1 MKTLYL
7 DIETI
12 PADPSFKDEIRS
24 GLALTRS
31 KKREL
36 AQRGQPITEGE
47 VEAIYRE
54 TALSGEFGRI
64 LCIGC
69 RLDPQDAEARILSG
83 DEPSILRAFWALAA
97 QADLFVGHNVLYFD
111 LRYIYKR
118 SVIHRVKPSK
128 ELPFVRY
135 RNEPVFDTMMAWNR
149 WSGELISLDRLAKA
163 LGLPSSKQDLSGE
176 KVFDAYLAGELERI
190 HHYCKSDVEL
200 TRLVHRRLAFL
211 D

>member
-1 MKTLYL
+1 VKTLYL

-12 PADPSFKDEIRS
+12 PAEASFKDELRT
-24 GLALTRS
+24 GAALSRS

-36 AQRGQPITEGE
+36 AQRGQPLTEAETEGL
-47 VEAIYRE
+47 YRE

-64 LCIGC
+64 LCIGY
-69 RLDPQDAEARILSG
+69 RLDPDDTATQVLTG
-83 DEPSILRAFWALAA
+83 DEPSMLRAFWTLAA
-97 QADLFVGHNVLYFD
+97 KADLFVGHNVLYFD

-118 SVIHRVKPSK
+118 SIIHRVKPSR

-135 RNEPVFDTMMAWNR
+135 RNEPVYDTMMAWNR

-163 LGLPSSKQDLSGE
+163 LGLPSSKHDLSGE
-176 KVFDAYLAGELERI
+176 KVYDAYLAGELDRI
-190 HHYCKSDVEL
+190 FHYCKSDVDL
-200 TRLVHRRLAFL
+200 TRLVHRRLTFL